1 LRRHG
6 FVTQVPHVRNFLGRK
21 LAPSHKGG
29 GWVWGT
35 RTLHLAP
42 VRITRVRSGRG

>member
-1 LRRHG
+1 MREAIG
-6 FVTQVPHVRNFLGRK
+6 PK

-35 RTLHLAP
+35 HTSRRDP
-42 VRITRVRSGRG
+42 VSTDHGGSGHG

>member
-1 LRRHG
+1 M
-6 FVTQVPHVRNFLGRK
+6 TQAAHPREPFAPK

-35 RTLHLAP
+35 RNLHFAP
-42 VRITRVRSGRG
+42 VCTEPVRSRRG

>member
-1 LRRHG
+1 
-6 FVTQVPHVRNFLGRK
+6 VTQAAHPREPFAPK

-35 RTLHLAP
+35 RNLRFAP
-42 VRITRVRSGRG
+42 VCTEPVRSRRG

>member
-1 LRRHG
+1 MHG
-6 FVTQVPHVRNFLGRK
+6 FVTQAAHTRDSSAPK

-35 RTLHLAP
+35 RTSRFAP
-42 VRITRVRSGRG
+42 VHTDRVQSGRG